1 MTVNLDWVL
10 WLLAA
15 ISFGIGAMGVNTGRV
30 NMMLLGFVFI
40 AITFLD

>member
-15 ISFGIGAMGVNTGRV
+15 ISFAVGAIGVNTGRV
-30 NMMLLGFVFI
+30 NMMLLGFMFI
-40 AITFLD
+40 AITFLV